1 MPARPHAQ
9 HMNDI
14 DLGVVLPTGIARWG
28 IDADSRELIRFARR
42 AEDLGFAS
50 VWTGDTLL
58 RPIIEPLTMLS
69 AVAAVTER
77 ITIGTATLLPA
88 LRRPVQAA
96 HALASLD
103 QLSGGRLTLA
113 VGAGFP
119 NRSEKEYAAAG
130 VPWPRRF
137 ARLDETVELWR
148 SLWGPGSPESFHG
161 EVLQFDELAPALKPV
176 RPDGPPIWLGGASP
190 TALARAGRM
199 YDGWLPYLPTADAY
213 RAGLDSVRAA
223 APAPDAVTPALF
235 VTVLITDEA
244 AAGREA
250 LDAYVRASYRMP
262 LEVVET
268 IQLLIAGPAEMVAE
282 RLSEYVAAGARHLVC
297 RLAVPDMAGA
307 RQQLELLRKL
317 R

>member
-176 RPDGPPIWLGGASP
+176 RPGGPPIWLGGQGPRGLRLAARYADGWNYASNLDGTLQGFVDRRDTLLRECEAIGRDPAEVTVSTQIIIP
-190 TALARAGRM
+190 TEPAGRRDATRRALEFVRAGSAEILLTTPAR
-199 YDGWLPYLPTADAY
+199 DGA
-213 RAGLDSVRAA
+213 AGIRRLATEVA
-223 APAPDAVTPALF
+223 APLRDAF
-235 VTVLITDEA
+235 
-244 AAGREA
+244 G
-250 LDAYVRASYRMP
+250 
-262 LEVVET
+262 
-268 IQLLIAGPAEMVAE
+268 
-282 RLSEYVAAGARHLVC
+282 
-297 RLAVPDMAGA
+297 
-307 RQQLELLRKL
+307 
-317 R
+317 